1 MKKSAKR
8 SNNLASIVKL
18 VVAIMAILAFCMAF
32 LPFVTQN
39 TWLAGKIQ
47 ATKSLSGFVEAFGA
61 SAAVK
66 IGDAA
71 PEWMAFGGKA
81 SSASTDGTITYT
93 IAGNAGMM
101 ITLILVIAGFALS
114 AVSLLF
120 KGKSAKL
127 GGYILSLAALCLIA
141 VGIMS
146 FFAVNFGGFESSLAG
161 TDTKVAGNALT
172 SGTEYT
178 LGTGAIISAIASL
191 IGGVLGLGGAF
202 LSLKK

>member
-8 SNNLASIVKL
+8 SNNLATLLKL
-18 VVAIMAILAFCMAF
+18 VVIVMAILSFCMAF

-39 TWLAGKIQ
+39 GWLAGKIQ
-47 ATKSLSGFVEAFGA
+47 TTSSLSGFVEAFGA

-66 IGDAA
+66 VGDAA
-71 PEWMAFGGKA
+71 PEWMVFGGKM

-101 ITLILVIAGFALS
+101 VTLILVIVGLALS
-114 AVSLLF
+114 VVSLLF
-120 KGKSAKL
+120 KGKSSKL

-141 VGIMS
+141 AGIMS

-161 TDTKVAGNALT
+161 ADTKIGGNALT
-172 SGTEYT
+172 SGVEYT

-191 IGGVLGLGGAF
+191 IGGVLGLGGAL

>member
-1 MKKSAKR
+1 
-8 SNNLASIVKL
+8 
-18 VVAIMAILAFCMAF
+18 
-32 LPFVTQN
+32 
-39 TWLAGKIQ
+39 
-47 ATKSLSGFVEAFGA
+47 
-61 SAAVK
+61 
-66 IGDAA
+66 
-71 PEWMAFGGKA
+71 
-81 SSASTDGTITYT
+81 
-93 IAGNAGMM
+93 
-101 ITLILVIAGFALS
+101 VIAGFALS